1 MIRREAQIERKKAE
15 IAEHFKKEKRKAVII
30 WIIFEVVAVAL
41 SFIITKSVFDEKF
54 LQWFL
59 VSLFFLVVFP
69 ITVLSKKLKTLS
81 KQETTQKQFA
91 EHE

>member
-1 MIRREAQIERKKAE
+1 MKTSEAQIERRKAE
-15 IAEHFKKEKRKAVII
+15 ISAHFKKEKRKALII
-30 WIIFEVVAVAL
+30 WIVFEAVAVVL
-41 SFIITKSVFDEKF
+41 SFVITKAVFDEKF

-69 ITVLSKKLKTLS
+69 ITVLSKKLKALS
-81 KQETTQKQFA
+81 RQENTQKQFA